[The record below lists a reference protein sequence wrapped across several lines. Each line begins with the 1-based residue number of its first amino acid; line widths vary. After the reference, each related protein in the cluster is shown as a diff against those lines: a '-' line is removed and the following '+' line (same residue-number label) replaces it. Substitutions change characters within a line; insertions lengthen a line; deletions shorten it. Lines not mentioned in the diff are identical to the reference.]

1 VTEYCIPNDRC
12 PTHSIEA
19 PKQEE
24 VLIPSKPSNSNMRKI
39 MMIAACLLLIKK
51 TKEEMKK

>member
-1 VTEYCIPNDRC
+1 MPNDRC

-39 MMIAACLLLIKK
+39 MMTAACLLLLAIKK